1 MNQAFICDGVR
12 TPIGRYGGAL
22 ARARRRPRRPAAARA
37 VGTPSAGRLGAAGRR
52 DPRLRQPC
60 RRRQPQPARM
70 ALLLAGV
77 PVGVS
82 GTTVNRLC
90 GSGPDALA
98 MAARS
103 IKAGDAG
110 LLLAGGA
117 ESMTRAPLVMG
128 KADSAFSR
136 RAAVRHHPRL
146 ALRQSADAGR
156 VRHRFDAGDRRKR
169 RGAVQHQ
176 PCRSGRLC
184 AAQPAARRSGAG
196 AGPPAQEI
204 APVSLTGKRRGDA
217 VQPDEH
223 PRPDTTFDQL
233 QALKTPFRQPGSV
246 TAGNASG
253 LNDGA
258 AALIVASE
266 AMAARRLTPRARIV
280 ATATCGVEPRLMGI
294 GPLPATRKVLEIA
307 GLSPAQ
313 MDVIELNEAFAAR
326 ALAVMRQLGLPD
338 DAPQVNLTAARS
350 PRASAGHERRA
361 PGAGRPV

>member
-22 ARARRRPRRPAAARA
+22 ASARRRPRRPAAARA

-52 DPRLRQPC
+52 DPRLRQRAGEDNRNGTHGAAAGRSAG
-60 RRRQPQPARM
+60 RRVRYHGEP
-70 ALLLAGV
+70 
-77 PVGVS
+77 PVRFGH
-82 GTTVNRLC
+82 
-90 GSGPDALA
+90 DALA

-196 AGPPAQEI
+196 AGP
-204 APVSLTGKRRGDA
+204 RR
-217 VQPDEH
+217 
-223 PRPDTTFDQL
+223 
-233 QALKTPFRQPGSV
+233 
-246 TAGNASG
+246 
-253 LNDGA
+253 
-258 AALIVASE
+258 
-266 AMAARRLTPRARIV
+266 RR
-280 ATATCGVEPRLMGI
+280 
-294 GPLPATRKVLEIA
+294 
-307 GLSPAQ
+307 
-313 MDVIELNEAFAAR
+313 
-326 ALAVMRQLGLPD
+326 
-338 DAPQVNLTAARS
+338 
-350 PRASAGHERRA
+350 
-361 PGAGRPV
+361 

>member
-1 MNQAFICDGVR
+1 MAARWPVR
-12 TPIGRYGGAL
+12 ADDL
-22 ARARRRPRRPAAARA
+22 AAPAAARA

-136 RAAVRHHPRL
+136 RAQLYDTTSAGASSIRGCRPSSAPIRCRRPPKTSRRSSTSAVPIRTP
-146 ALRQSADAGR
+146 LRCAASSAPLGR
-156 VRHRFDAGDRRKR
+156 RRWATGAGDSP
-169 RGAVQHQ
+169 GQ
-176 PCRSGRLC
+176 PHR
-184 AAQPAARRSGAG
+184 QKAR
-196 AGPPAQEI
+196 
-204 APVSLTGKRRGDA
+204 
-217 VQPDEH
+217 
-223 PRPDTTFDQL
+223 
-233 QALKTPFRQPGSV
+233 
-246 TAGNASG
+246 
-253 LNDGA
+253 
-258 AALIVASE
+258 
-266 AMAARRLTPRARIV
+266 
-280 ATATCGVEPRLMGI
+280 
-294 GPLPATRKVLEIA
+294 
-307 GLSPAQ
+307 
-313 MDVIELNEAFAAR
+313 
-326 ALAVMRQLGLPD
+326 
-338 DAPQVNLTAARS
+338 
-350 PRASAGHERRA
+350 
-361 PGAGRPV
+361 